1 VKAQSPD
8 DEGWYPGRVKEAS
21 GSDWVIAW
29 DDPDGGPE
37 TNTLSEEFIKKMI
50 FYKDYKVGDD
60 CKAISPEDE
69 RWYPGVVAEVL
80 AEDKFRVKWDDPDG
94 GPETADLHWESMKR
108 QRVKRDYKEGDEV
121 LAKFPED
128 GMMYE
133 AKVLKANPDGT
144 FQVKWD
150 DPDGGPEDS
159 PVSPKDMKVPPIPF
173 DSLEVGQKYAGVVR
187 IVRDFGAFVDIGA
200 EGEGLL
206 HISSIST
213 ERVEDIYA
221 ELEEDQEVE
230 VWISGLRDDGK
241 FGVTMIEGKTD
252 GGGRRVATD
261 VTLFA
266 DKVDEWFDGVVV
278 NIAPFGAFV
287 KITLDSGEE
296 GLGLVHVSQIADT
309 FVENIND
316 HVEVGQE
323 VRVKLVGC
331 DTEANKMSLSMRD
344 GASGAPREER
354 EPADLGPFE
363 GVDPSTWIKGTVAR
377 IASFG
382 AFVEVQAPGSDATAR
397 GLVHIT
403 QVKDGFVENMEDELE
418 VGQEVEV
425 RVVSVD
431 TGMGKLSLSMRSED
445 ADGPR
450 AQREPVDLTSF
461 EGIDPATWIKGTVA
475 RLTSFGAFVDVT
487 APESDATASGLV
499 HITQIKDGFVES
511 VEDELEVGQE
521 VEVRVVSVDT
531 GMGKI
536 SLSMRP
542 EDAE

>member
-1 VKAQSPD
+1 
-8 DEGWYPGRVKEAS
+8 
-21 GSDWVIAW
+21 
-29 DDPDGGPE
+29 
-37 TNTLSEEFIKKMI
+37 MI

-133 AKVLKANPDGT
+133 AVVLKGNDDGT

-159 PVSPKDMKVPPIPF
+159 PVSPKDMKIPPIPF
-173 DSLEVGQKYAGVVR
+173 DKLEVGQKYTGTVR
-187 IVRDFGAFVDIGA
+187 SVRDFGAFVDIGA
-200 EGEGLL
+200 ESDGLL

-213 ERVEDIYA
+213 DRIDDIYS
-221 ELEEDQEVE
+221 ELEEDQQVE

-241 FGVTMIEGKTD
+241 FGVTMIEGRRGGGGG
-252 GGGRRVATD
+252 GGGRILTD
-261 VTLFA
+261 ASLFE
-266 DKVDEWFDGVVV
+266 DKIDEWFDGEVV

-287 KITLDSGEE
+287 AVTLDSGEQ
-296 GLGLVHVSQIADT
+296 GQGLVHVSQIADS

-316 HVEVGQE
+316 FVEVGKQ
-323 VRVKLVGC
+323 VRVKLVRA
-331 DTEANKMSLSMRD
+331 DTETNKLSFTMKD
-344 GASGAPREER
+344 GAGGSPREER
-354 EPADLGPFE
+354 EPVDLTPFE
-363 GVDPSTWIKGTVAR
+363 GMDPSTWITGTVAKC
-377 IASFG
+377 A
-382 AFVEVQAPGSDATAR
+382 
-397 GLVHIT
+397 
-403 QVKDGFVENMEDELE
+403 
-418 VGQEVEV
+418 
-425 RVVSVD
+425 
-431 TGMGKLSLSMRSED
+431 
-445 ADGPR
+445 
-450 AQREPVDLTSF
+450 
-461 EGIDPATWIKGTVA
+461 
-475 RLTSFGAFVDVT
+475 SFGAFVDVK
-487 APESDATASGLV
+487 APDSDATASGLV

-521 VEVRVVSVDT
+521 VQVRVISVDS
-531 GMGKI
+531 GMGKM
-536 SLSMRP
+536 SLSMKP